1 MLKIHS
7 NFSAYEKGISKN
19 DGTNFFAYDIALI
32 QIKGGS
38 FEENFNHQIGT
49 VIKPI
54 CLIDSKKSK
63 INEIDE
69 LSLDQEITIVGM
81 GWVKEK
87 KKYGEE
93 AHPLKLQHTKVK
105 RIPVKKCFKKVYPR
119 LGKKS
124 RFPKDFLG
132 IQIKPYW
139 AKKKIHFF
147 QKCNHRND

>member
-1 MLKIHS
+1 M
-7 NFSAYEKGISKN
+7 
-19 DGTNFFAYDIALI
+19 
-32 QIKGGS
+32 
-38 FEENFNHQIGT
+38 
-49 VIKPI
+49 
-54 CLIDSKKSK
+54 
-63 INEIDE
+63 INE

-81 GWVKEK
+81 GWVKDK

-139 AKKKIHFF
+139 AKKTIHFF

>member
-1 MLKIHS
+1 MYL
-7 NFSAYEKGISKN
+7 N
-19 DGTNFFAYDIALI
+19 
-32 QIKGGS
+32 
-38 FEENFNHQIGT
+38 
-49 VIKPI
+49 
-54 CLIDSKKSK
+54 
-63 INEIDE
+63 E

-81 GWVKEK
+81 GWVKDK

-139 AKKKIHFF
+139 AKKKIHFSKNATIEMIEF
-147 QKCNHRND
+147 LKKNIIF